1 MFKILPQKSTPKKAR
16 VEEVSRAHSLPQ
28 SEPHFP
34 SSSYLTEKGR

>member
-16 VEEVSRAHSLPQ
+16 VEVSRAHSLPQ